1 MNTATALKTNTAD
14 TVKMTIRQWATED
27 RPSEKL
33 QMYGVQSLSDS
44 ELLSI
49 VIGSGTN
56 RYTAVDIAQNIL
68 DKFDRNLNSLG
79 KARFDEIKDVEGVGT
94 YTSCRIMA
102 AVELGRRRQMATAKV
117 RPDMSTATRIYEYLR
132 PRMMDL
138 QTEHFYVLLINQN
151 FRLLKAE
158 CISVGGI
165 TEVSVDV
172 RIIMREALLNNAPL
186 VAIAHNHPSGSTRPS
201 RVDDMLTQS
210 VKKACDTMRIGLIDH
225 VIVTDGAY
233 YSFAESGKL

>member
-33 QMYGVQSLSDS
+33 QMYGVQALSDS

-79 KARFDEIKDVEGVGT
+79 KAHFDEIKDVEGVGT

>member
-33 QMYGVQSLSDS
+33 QMYGVQALSDA

-102 AVELGRRRQMATAKV
+102 AVELGRCRQMATAEV
-117 RPDMSTATRIYEYLR
+117 RPVMSTATRIYNYLY

-151 FRLLKAE
+151 FRLIKAE

-186 VAIAHNHPSGSTRPS
+186 VALAHNHPSGSIHPS

-210 VKKACDTMRIGLIDH
+210 VKKACETLRISLIDH

>member
-33 QMYGVQSLSDS
+33 QMYGVQALSDS

>member
-33 QMYGVQSLSDS
+33 QMYGVEALSDS

-49 VIGSGTN
+49 IIGSGTN

-68 DKFDRNLNSLG
+68 DKFDRNLNTLG

-94 YTSCRIMA
+94 YTSCKIMA
-102 AVELGRRRQMATAKV
+102 AVELGRRRQMAMAEL
-117 RPDMSTATRIYEYLR
+117 RPDMCTATRIYEYMR

-138 QTEHFYVLLINQN
+138 QTEHFYILLMNQN

-158 CISVGGI
+158 CISKGGI

-172 RIIMREALLNNAPL
+172 RIIMREAVLNNATIM
-186 VAIAHNHPSGSTRPS
+186 AICHNHPSGSLHPS
-201 RVDDMLTQS
+201 KVDDTLTQS
-210 VKKACDTMRIGLIDH
+210 VKRACEILRIHLSDH
-225 VIVTDGAY
+225 VIVTDGCY
-233 YSFAESGKL
+233 YSYAESGKL

>member
-33 QMYGVQSLSDS
+33 QMYGVQALSDS
-44 ELLSI
+44 ELLSV